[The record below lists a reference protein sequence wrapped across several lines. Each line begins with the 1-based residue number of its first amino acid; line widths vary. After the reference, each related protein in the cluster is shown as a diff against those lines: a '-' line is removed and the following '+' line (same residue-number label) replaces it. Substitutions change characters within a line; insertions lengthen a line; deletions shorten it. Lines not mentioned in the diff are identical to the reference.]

1 MNWRRI
7 LLLSI
12 VLVSVLGI
20 VTWALLQNSEVATEF
35 VRRQLQEVFATRASI
50 GGTSINLEA
59 GRLAIRDFEL
69 ADPSYPDRNLVHIH
83 KVSIDAQAD
92 LFGAGAQL
100 RHVILE
106 GLEFECGPTW
116 PALPELLRAMPS
128 DSASSDLEGLDL
140 PVVEV
145 RSGKAIVHLRDDE
158 RPLSCEQL
166 QFTLVP
172 LASDRNKLQLR
183 GAVTLTEPAA
193 QLSLAG
199 EIDRASGAMQL
210 ALTTTGVDCNP
221 QVVAYLTR
229 LAKLDSKN
237 TDFGGRIE
245 SLTLLCVVPAADLS
259 DRTPQLQ
266 LLAKC
271 TDVHVNHPEL
281 PGIVKHAAIT
291 LFVDTSGAGTARA
304 EIEQNDDKGQLHLTT
319 RVAGFL
325 QASSTADSSAAESSG
340 LSIEVRAD
348 GRNVAV
354 DENSLAALRTFPI
367 GNDLVDALN
376 PIAGRGDIA
385 LYLKNPSGPDAIAEM
400 DLSVRDGKM
409 SFRGFGDERE
419 RIGFPLLLE
428 NASGRVI
435 LQGDDLWLRDM
446 VANIPASAG
455 GGDVSLQGHV
465 ALKEPSGEDTSL
477 DIRGDDVA
485 FTDELATA
493 LATLLRDDGA
503 LYEKLRPSGRAD
515 VRVLVLPSND
525 LPGSFFVEIKPNGAA
540 MSWQGFPYQLDDLRG
555 SIQVQKAAAHFN
567 ITGRHGDGGLAM
579 RGRIPLHA
587 DHSTDKGFEAVIIA
601 NQLLLE
607 EDLLKGVSEVV
618 PELET
623 QWRKA
628 APTGRVSGEIKVWRP
643 QASDPLFHDVRLSLH
658 NIDLLLPAAPWRAT
672 GLVGQVLVQG
682 SGASARIDF
691 DALRGRLENENAK
704 PAQLALIG
712 HIESG
717 PIAERDLAFVVRD
730 LELCPQL
737 GQTLGE
743 LGALDFATWS
753 ALKPSGLVDLVVR
766 DRSSQANGEDLAVVV
781 QLVDVRSEAPM
792 LPKPAEHMTGELLIE
807 DGELKF
813 DEVRGLLG
821 ETAVQCVNGLVR
833 QLAPADGRT
842 EITFQVH
849 AKDMPIDDGF
859 ANLFSGP
866 LQKAVR
872 ERQLRGLADVDGL
885 ALGFAVPTGDSK
897 QPFAT
902 TMNGT
907 IGLDSV
913 NMLLGTGRDGIRVTA
928 LHGLVTLAKSTV
940 TESGGQLTGTLER
953 GSLSLFGHAFEGV
966 EATFTA
972 DAVRLNIGTLKT
984 RIHSGELNND
994 NSGLPAITYELPSA
1008 TVPEGRLA
1016 ANLDFNNID
1025 VFALLSKSGWQN
1037 PQYTGVARGNAAL
1050 SHLDGNN
1057 VLSAEAKGT
1066 LTVERADLGKVPLF
1080 KAIYAQ
1086 LPAADQPRFNKLD
1099 VAYRLTNDA
1108 IVFDRLDVR
1117 SDIMAAKGQ
1126 GKLDLDGY
1134 LDVKMELDNLLGQS
1148 ADPLVMPLIEY
1159 LAQNL
1164 VSFRLYG
1171 HLRDLRASTQLVG
1184 AGSPQRRPVLPM
1196 PPARNNPTTP
1206 DY

>member
-20 VTWALLQNSEVATEF
+20 ITWALLQNSEVATEF

-69 ADPSYPDRNLVHIH
+69 ANPSNPDRNLVHIR

-116 PALPELLRAMPS
+116 PALTELLRTMPS
-128 DSASSDLEGLDL
+128 DSAPTDLSGLDL

-145 RSGKAIVHLRDDE
+145 RSGKATVHLCDDE
-158 RPLSCEQL
+158 RPLNCEQL
-166 QFTLVP
+166 QFTMVP
-172 LASDRNKLQLR
+172 LASDRNQLQLS
-183 GAVTLTEPAA
+183 GEVTLTEPAA
-193 QLSLAG
+193 QLTLTG
-199 EIDRASGAMQL
+199 ELDRVTGAMRL
-210 ALTTTGVDCNP
+210 ALTTTEVDCTP

-237 TDFGGRIE
+237 TDFGGHIE
-245 SLTLLCVVPAADLS
+245 SLTLHCVVPATDAS

-281 PGIVKHAAIT
+281 PAIVKHAAIT
-291 LFVDTSGAGTARA
+291 LFVDTSGVGTVRA

-319 RVAGFL
+319 EVAGFM
-325 QASSTADSSAAESSG
+325 QTSNSGAESSD

-446 VANIPASAG
+446 AANIPASAG
-455 GGDVSLQGHV
+455 GGNVSLQGHV

-477 DIRGDDVA
+477 DIHGDDVA

-493 LATLLRDDGA
+493 LATLLRDDGE
-503 LYEKLRPSGRAD
+503 LYNKLRPSGRAD
-515 VRVLVLPSND
+515 VRVVVLPSNN
-525 LPGSFFVEIKPNGAA
+525 LPGSFLVEIKPNGAA

-555 SIQVQKAAAHFN
+555 SIQVQKATAHFN

-587 DHSTDKGFEAVIIA
+587 EHTTEEGFEAVITA
-601 NQLLLE
+601 NQLLLD
-607 EDLLKGVSEVV
+607 EDLLKGISEVV

-628 APTGRVSGEIKVWRP
+628 QPTGRVSGEIKVWRP

-682 SGASARIDF
+682 SGAAARIDF
-691 DALRGRLENENAK
+691 DALRGRLENENAQ

-737 GQTLGE
+737 GQTLDE
-743 LGALDFATWS
+743 LRALDFATWS
-753 ALKPSGLVDLVVR
+753 ALKPSGRVDLVVR
-766 DRSSQANGEDLAVVV
+766 DRSSQAKGEDLAVVV

-807 DGELKF
+807 GGELKF
-813 DEVRGLLG
+813 EEVRGMLG

-833 QLAPADGRT
+833 QLGPADGRT

-885 ALGFAVPTGDSK
+885 ALGFAVPTGDST

-902 TMNGT
+902 TINGT
-907 IGLDSV
+907 IGLDGL

-940 TESGGQLTGTLER
+940 TDTGGQLTGTLER
-953 GSLSLFGHAFEGV
+953 GSLSVFGHAFEAV
-966 EATFTA
+966 EAAFTA
-972 DAVRLNIGTLKT
+972 DAERLSIGTLKA
-984 RIHSGELNND
+984 RIHSGELSND
-994 NSGLPAITYELPSA
+994 NSGLPAITYDLPSA

-1016 ANLDFNNID
+1016 ANLDFDNID

-1037 PQYTGVARGNAAL
+1037 PPYSGIAKGSAAL
-1050 SHLDGNN
+1050 RHLDGNN
-1057 VLSAEAKGT
+1057 VLSAEATGT

-1086 LPAADQPRFNKLD
+1086 LPAADQPRFNQLN
-1099 VAYRLTNDA
+1099 VAYRLTKDA

-1184 AGSPQRRPVLPM
+1184 ASSPKRRPVLPM
-1196 PPARNNPTTP
+1196 PPARANSSTP